1 MFPSPTL
8 LALFSKAVEISEIPS
23 GIIEEFTVNNL
34 EFSSLVEFLEGQST
48 RVAKENNN
56 QNTIRDK
63 KQRIFIV

>member
-1 MFPSPTL
+1 MFPSSTL
-8 LALFSKAVEISEIPS
+8 LALFSEAVEISEIPL

-34 EFSSLVEFLEGQST
+34 EFSSLVEFLEGQAT

>member
-1 MFPSPTL
+1 MFPSSTL
-8 LALFSKAVEISEIPS
+8 LALFSEAVEISEIPS
-23 GIIEEFTVNNL
+23 GIIEKFTVNNL
-34 EFSSLVEFLEGQST
+34 EFSSLVEFLEGQAT